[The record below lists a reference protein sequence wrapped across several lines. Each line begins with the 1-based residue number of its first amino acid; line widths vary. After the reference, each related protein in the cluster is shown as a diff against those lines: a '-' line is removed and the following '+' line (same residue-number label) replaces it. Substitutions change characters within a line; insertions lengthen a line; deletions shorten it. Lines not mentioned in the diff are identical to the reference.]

1 MSAHSS
7 GLLDP
12 ALAAFIASR
21 ISVQIAA
28 CDGRG
33 PATLVRGLGC
43 RVSDD
48 LRTVTVLM
56 PRSQALPVLAAIE
69 ANGRVAAVFSEP
81 ETHRTVQLKGVDA
94 RVEAATAED
103 EAGLLPYAAA
113 MAARLAPFR
122 VPEIYARTLF
132 SGSAD
137 DLVAVSFTP
146 SQGFGQTPGPRAGMP
161 LADGKP

>member
-1 MSAHSS
+1 MLDSDTATFIQSGVSISLAAAGGAS
-7 GLLDP
+7 GLP
-12 ALAAFIASR
+12 CMS
-21 ISVQIAA
+21 
-28 CDGRG
+28 
-33 PATLVRGLGC
+33 RGLGC
-43 RVSDD
+43 KVLDEGRRVGIF
-48 LRTVTVLM
+48 VG
-56 PRSQALPVLAAIE
+56 RSQARELLDNIRCS
-69 ANGRVAAVFSEP
+69 GRVANVFSLP
-81 ETHRTVQLKGVDA
+81 SSNLTVQLKGVDA

>member
-1 MSAHSS
+1 MPDHPH

-12 ALAAFIASR
+12 ALAEFITSR